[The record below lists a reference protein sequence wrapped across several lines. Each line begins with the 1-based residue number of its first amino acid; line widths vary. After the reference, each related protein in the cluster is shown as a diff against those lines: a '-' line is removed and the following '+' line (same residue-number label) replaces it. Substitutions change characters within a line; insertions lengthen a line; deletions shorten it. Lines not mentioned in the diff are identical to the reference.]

1 MIEDIKELYK
11 YRELVFALA
20 EREIKSRYK
29 QSVIG
34 FSWAIIQP
42 LSLMLIFTFV
52 FGKVVKIEE
61 NNLNYSILV
70 FSALL
75 PWNFFS
81 KSIVYASNSL
91 VSNRL
96 LVTKVYFPKEVL
108 PISLII
114 ANIIDFFVG
123 FLFLILLMFYYQV
136 GLSFNLLFLIPIFII
151 QLFFT
156 LGISLLLSALNV
168 FYRDVASALPLIIQ
182 VWMYS
187 CPIIYSK
194 NIIPD
199 QYIDFYMILNPL
211 SPIIEAYKDIIVRS
225 STPNLFYLSISTL
238 ITILLNLV
246 VYNFFKKSEKSFAD
260 II

>member
-1 MIEDIKELYK
+1 MIESLKELYK

-52 FGKVVKIEE
+52 FDKVVKIDS
-61 NNLNYSILV
+61 NSANYSILV
-70 FSALL
+70 YSALL

-81 KSIVYASNSL
+81 KSISYATNSL

-108 PISLII
+108 PLSLII
-114 ANIIDFFVG
+114 ANIIDFLIG
-123 FLFLILLMFYYQV
+123 FLFLIVLMVYYKVSFSFYLLLV
-136 GLSFNLLFLIPIFII
+136 VPIFLI
-151 QLFFT
+151 QTFFT
-156 LGISLLLSALNV
+156 LGLSLLVSSLNV
-168 FYRDVASALPLIIQ
+168 FYRDVSSALPLIMQ
-182 VWMYS
+182 VWMYA

-194 NIIPD
+194 DKIPNE
-199 QYIDFYMILNPL
+199 YIDYYMILNPL
-211 SPIIEAYKDIIVRS
+211 ATIIESYKDIIVYSRL
-225 STPNLFYLSISTL
+225 PNIGYLSISVL
-238 ITILLNLV
+238 ITVLLNV
-246 VYNFFKKSEKSFAD
+246 IIYNYFKRSERSFAD